1 MSEFGVVL
9 NELLKFSII
18 LFVGYLAAWKKI
30 LPKEYLPQLCSLIT
44 KILLPVYIFICFA
57 SKNTLEQLIT
67 CVPVI
72 GLSIILYLI
81 FIGVFFLLAKFMNL
95 PEERSKVW
103 QASFIF
109 GNTAMIGIPL
119 LAQLYSA
126 NGILY
131 VAAFSIVDQIILWS
145 YGIWLISGQDKQI
158 EFSYKNF
165 LNPALCS
172 IALALMII
180 IFQIKIPD
188 ILLNTLGDIGRTST
202 PLCMLY
208 FGSLFFYSRWKSVL
222 RQKEFYIGVLVKMLL
237 LPLIFGI
244 LLKYFLLPSN
254 MSQTLIILSALPTMT
269 VIPIFASAYTS
280 EGDYATG
287 IALLTIVLSMIT
299 LPLVI
304 FIAF

>member
-44 KILLPVYIFICFA
+44 KILLPVYIFISFA
-57 SKNTLEQLIT
+57 SKNTLKQLIA
-67 CVPVI
+67 CIPII
-72 GLSIILYLI
+72 GLTIVLYLI
-81 FIGVFFLLAKFMNL
+81 FIGVFFFLAKFMKL
-95 PEERSKVW
+95 SGERSKVW

-131 VAAFSIVDQIILWS
+131 VAVFSIVDQIILWS
-145 YGIWLISGQDKQI
+145 YGIWLINGQAGQI
-158 EFSYKNF
+158 KFSYKNF

-172 IALALMII
+172 IALALIII

-188 ILLNTLGDIGRTST
+188 ILLNTLRDIGSTST

-208 FGSLFFYSRWKSVL
+208 FGSLFFYSKWKSVL
-222 RQKEFYIGVLVKMLL
+222 RQREFYIGILVKMIL
-237 LPLIFGI
+237 LPLIFGVF
-244 LLKYFLLPSN
+244 LKYLVLPSN
-254 MSQTLIILSALPTMT
+254 MEETLIILSALPTMT

-287 IALLTIVLSMIT
+287 IALMTIILSMIT